1 MEVLETLE
9 EGMGSE
15 KEVVVQLLGILGP
28 WDHLFLMMEW
38 VGDGVEE

>member
-1 MEVLETLE
+1 MEVLETSE

-28 WDHLFLMMEW
+28 WDRLFLTMEW
-38 VGDGVEE
+38 AGDGVEE